1 MYPELCVK
9 KTMILIT
16 GATGN
21 LGSKVIEALLNKVA
35 ASEIAALVR
44 DENKAQDLKEK
55 GISIRVGDY
64 DSKGALK
71 EAMKGVDKVLL
82 ISGGRADNGLQ
93 QHQNVVDAAKAAGVG
108 TIAYTSRCLQ
118 NPDSLANEL
127 MKRHFLT
134 EDYILS
140 TGMNYIFFRNILYMD
155 AMVTFLGKNVLET
168 GIFLPAGEGRAS
180 YALRSDQAEAIGNV
194 LATEGHGSRVY
205 NFTNTETYSFYDV
218 ASALSKLSGRTVSYM
233 PVDTATFQHKAAD
246 LGIPAFA
253 VDVVNAFITDI
264 KNGQESKVSMD
275 MEIAL
280 GRKPACL
287 MEGLKLLL
295 GL

>member
-1 MYPELCVK
+1 
-9 KTMILIT
+9 MILIT

-21 LGSKVIEALLNKVA
+21 LGVKVIEVLLKKVP
-35 ASEIAALVR
+35 ASRIAALVR

-55 GISIRVGDY
+55 GISIRIGDY
-64 DSKGALK
+64 DSKDALK
-71 EAMKGVDKVLL
+71 EAMKGVEKVLRV
-82 ISGGRADNGLQ
+82 SGGRAKNGLE
-93 QHQNVVDAAKAAGVG
+93 QHQNVVNAAKAAGVG

-118 NPDSLANEL
+118 NRDSLVNEL
-127 MKRHFLT
+127 MERHFLT

-194 LATEGHGSRVY
+194 LAMQGHGRRVY
-205 NFTNTETYSFYDV
+205 DFTNTETYSFYDV
-218 ASALSKLSGRTVSYM
+218 ANALSELSGRKVSYM
-233 PVDTATFQHKAAD
+233 PVDTATFQHKATE

-253 VDVVNAFITDI
+253 IDIVNAFITDI
-264 KNGQESKVSMD
+264 KNGQESKVSTD

-280 GRKPACL
+280 GRKPAGL
-287 MEGLKLLL
+287 IEGLKLLF

>member
-1 MYPELCVK
+1 
-9 KTMILIT
+9 MILIT

-21 LGSKVIEALLNKVA
+21 LGSKVIEVLLKKVS

-44 DENKAQDLKEK
+44 DENKAQDLKGK

-64 DSKGALK
+64 DSKDALK

-82 ISGGRADNGLQ
+82 VSGGRADNGLE
-93 QHQNVVDAAKAAGVG
+93 QHQNVVDAAKMAGVG

-118 NPDSLANEL
+118 NRDSLANKL

-140 TGMNYIFFRNILYMD
+140 TGMNHVFFKNILYMD

-168 GIFLPAGEGRAS
+168 GIFLPAGQGRAS
-180 YALRSDQAEAIGNV
+180 YALRSDQAEAIANV
-194 LATEGHGSRVY
+194 LAEKSNSRRVY
-205 NFTNTETYSFYDV
+205 DFTNTDTYSFYDV
-218 ASALSKLSGRTVSYM
+218 AEALSELSGSKVAYM
-233 PVDTATFQHKAAD
+233 PVDAATFQLKAAD

-264 KNGQESKVSMD
+264 KNGQESTVSTD

-280 GRKPACL
+280 GRKPVGL
-287 MEGLKLLL
+287 KEGLKLLF